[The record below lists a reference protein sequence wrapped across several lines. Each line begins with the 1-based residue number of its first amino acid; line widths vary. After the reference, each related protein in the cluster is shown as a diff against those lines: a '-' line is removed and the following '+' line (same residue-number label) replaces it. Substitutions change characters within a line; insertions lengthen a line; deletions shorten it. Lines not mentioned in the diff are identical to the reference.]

1 MNIRFMFIGKI
12 MIMHW
17 VWLDKINLH
26 KKGADYMHIGI
37 AVSLFIV
44 SYLIQLW
51 LCLKAKNKHI
61 KLIPLYL
68 CVLGAIYS
76 ALLYVEFLG
85 LYRTGSWMQLEAYI
99 YFIILLIIGLALLL
113 AKITHIIAKAIQ
125 RRNNR
130 WRKKVS

>member
-1 MNIRFMFIGKI
+1 
-12 MIMHW
+12 
-17 VWLDKINLH
+17 
-26 KKGADYMHIGI
+26 MHIGI
-37 AVSLFIV
+37 AVVVFFV
-44 SYLIQLW
+44 SYLIQLL

-68 CVLGAIYS
+68 CVIGAIYS
-76 ALLYVEFLG
+76 ALLYVEFFG

-125 RRNNR
+125 RRNDR
-130 WRKKVS
+130 

>member
-1 MNIRFMFIGKI
+1 MYIGF
-12 MIMHW
+12 
-17 VWLDKINLH
+17 
-26 KKGADYMHIGI
+26 AI
-37 AVSLFIV
+37 ALFIV
-44 SYLIQLW
+44 AYLIQIL
-51 LCLKAKNKHI
+51 LFLKAKNKHI

-68 CVLGAIYS
+68 CVIGAIYS

-125 RRNNR
+125 RRNA
-130 WRKKVS
+130 K

>member
-1 MNIRFMFIGKI
+1 MYIGF
-12 MIMHW
+12 
-17 VWLDKINLH
+17 
-26 KKGADYMHIGI
+26 AIG
-37 AVSLFIV
+37 LFIV

-76 ALLYVEFLG
+76 ALLYMEFFG

-125 RRNNR
+125 RRNYK
-130 WRKKVS
+130 WRNILKKSLYCHYNFLCFTYSRFLQDQQM

>member
-1 MNIRFMFIGKI
+1 M
-12 MIMHW
+12 
-17 VWLDKINLH
+17 
-26 KKGADYMHIGI
+26 KGADYMHIGI
-37 AVSLFIV
+37 AIGLFIV
-44 SYLIQLW
+44 SYLIQLL

-68 CVLGAIYS
+68 CVIGAIYS
-76 ALLYVEFLG
+76 ALLYVEFFG

-125 RRNNR
+125 RRNDR
-130 WRKKVS
+130 